1 VGRRTASAALSGAA
15 RRRARPGGKARATY
29 NQLVVQALGRF
40 RAFFLIFFVTV
51 AACAQEPT
59 ETKPSAS
66 AEAHGRLLLV
76 LPFENKT
83 GVANLDWIAE
93 GFPDVLNRRLNSA
106 GFLTISRG
114 DRLYAFDHLGLPLNL
129 QPSRA
134 MAIRIAQT
142 LDADYVVF
150 GSYALNNTQLVAR
163 AEVLDVAALHLG
175 PELQQF
181 GDPDHLLDMLN
192 SLAWQVTRQLDPSYA
207 VEEQTFL
214 AADHNLHGDAFEAYI
229 QGLTAPLPAQQ
240 IQHLR
245 EAVRLDPAFA
255 AAWLALGRAYFTNQD
270 FDQAAATLGHLP
282 KDDPNALQ
290 AEFYRGLS
298 YFFTG
303 NYREAEDAFAFV
315 SMRLPLPEVVNNQGV
330 AASRRGKDAAALFQ
344 QAIAADPRDP
354 DYHFNLALALAHR
367 NDTQGALKELDE
379 TLKLRPQDSEAQ
391 QYETQ
396 LQDPASVKSN
406 PDPGKAIQDEQ
417 GPLERI
423 KRGYSEA
430 GFRQAAFELEQMQQM
445 RLAALPPDQRADAL
459 VKDGDQFFQRGLVL
473 EAERE
478 YREAL
483 TTQPGSALAHAGLAA
498 VRERDGDPD
507 AARKEAESSIQLKP
521 NVPAYLVLARL
532 DLQANQLSA
541 AAGDVGD
548 ALKVDPANANAKGMK
563 LALERRGQQTP

>member
-1 VGRRTASAALSGAA
+1 M
-15 RRRARPGGKARATY
+15 
-29 NQLVVQALGRF
+29 
-40 RAFFLIFFVTV
+40 
-51 AACAQEPT
+51 AACAQEPA
-59 ETKPSAS
+59 ETKPAEPN
-66 AEAHGRLLLV
+66 EAHGRLLLV

-83 GVANLDWIAE
+83 GVTNLDWIGE

-150 GSYALNNTQLVAR
+150 GSYSLDNTQLAAH
-163 AEVLDVAALHLG
+163 AEVLDVTALRLG
-175 PELQQF
+175 QELQQS
-181 GDPDHLLDMLN
+181 GDRDHLLDMLN

-214 AADHNLHGDAFEAYI
+214 AADRNLHGDAFEAYI
-229 QGLTAPLPAQQ
+229 QGLTAALPTQQ

-245 EAVRLDPAFA
+245 DAVRLDPDFA

-282 KDDPNALQ
+282 KNDPNALQ

-298 YFFTG
+298 FFYTG
-303 NYREAEDAFAFV
+303 NYREAEDAFAFI

-344 QAIAADPRDP
+344 QAITADPRDP
-354 DYHFNLALALAHR
+354 DYHFNLAVALAHR
-367 NDTQGALKELDE
+367 NDTPGALKELDE
-379 TLKLRPQDSEAQ
+379 TLKLRPQDNEAQ
-391 QYETQ
+391 TWQAQ
-396 LQDPASVKSN
+396 LQDPGAVKEN
-406 PDPGKAIQDEQ
+406 PDPGKAIADEQ

-423 KRGYSEA
+423 KRSYSEA
-430 GFRQAAFELEQMQQM
+430 GFRQAAFELEQVQQV
-445 RLAALPPDQRADAL
+445 RLATMPPDQRADAL

-483 TTQPGSALAHAGLAA
+483 AAQSDSALAHAGLAA

-507 AARKEAESSIQLKP
+507 AARKEAEASIQLKP

-532 DLQANQLSA
+532 DLQANQLNA

-548 ALKVDPANANAKGMK
+548 ALRVDPANPNAKGMK
-563 LALERRGQQTP
+563 LALERRGQQMP